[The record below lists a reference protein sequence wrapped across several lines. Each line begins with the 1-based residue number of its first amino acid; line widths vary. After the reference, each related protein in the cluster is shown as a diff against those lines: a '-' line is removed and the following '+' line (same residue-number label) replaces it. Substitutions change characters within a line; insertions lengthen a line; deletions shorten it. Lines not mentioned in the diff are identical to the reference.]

1 MPMSQTNETDPRV
14 DTWLAQ
20 APAWQ
25 DILTALRALARQSGL
40 QETLKWGK
48 PCYGYNGANV
58 AILYSFKESA
68 ALGFFKGALL
78 HGPAE
83 LLAAPGENSQ
93 AMRMARFTTAQ
104 AVEQASE
111 ALSALLRDA
120 IALEQAGI
128 DVPFA
133 PAAAQPMPQELTDR
147 LAADAVLRTAFE
159 ALTPGRRRSYALYLG
174 QAKQSATRLARLERC
189 VPLILEGLGP
199 NERG

>member
-1 MPMSQTNETDPRV
+1 MTQTPETDPRV
-14 DTWLAQ
+14 DAWLAQ

-25 DILTALRALARQSGL
+25 DILTALRALVHKAGL

-48 PCYGYNGANV
+48 PCYVHNGANV
-58 AILYSFKESA
+58 AIIYHFKESA
-68 ALGFFKGALL
+68 AIGFFKGALL
-78 HGPAE
+78 HGPAG

-93 AMRMARFTTAQ
+93 AMRMARFTTVQ

-120 IALEQAGI
+120 VALEDAGI

-133 PAAAQPMPQELTDR
+133 PPAAQPTPQELTDR

-159 ALTPGRRRSYALYLG
+159 SLTPGRRRAYALYLG

>member
-1 MPMSQTNETDPRV
+1 MSPNPETDPRV
-14 DTWLAQ
+14 DAWFAQ
-20 APAWQ
+20 VPAWQ
-25 DILTALRALARQSGL
+25 DILTALRTLARKAGL

-48 PCYGYNGANV
+48 PCYVHNGANV
-58 AILYSFKESA
+58 AILYHFKESA

-78 HGPAE
+78 QSPTG

-93 AMRMARFTTAQ
+93 AMRMARFTTVQ
-104 AVEQASE
+104 AVEQASA

-120 IALEQAGI
+120 VALEDAGI

-133 PAAAQPMPQELTDR
+133 PPAAQPMPQELTDR

-159 ALTPGRRRSYALYLG
+159 ALTPGRRRAYALYLG
-174 QAKQSATRLARLERC
+174 QAKQSATRVARLERC